1 MNVKSRE
8 LFLALLCAFLGSVKG
23 LLVSL
28 VKSLGAIQIFGLRS
42 VGAICFILP
51 LVIYNNY
58 QLRYDLKTNLI
69 LLVRS
74 VVGNIAVCGYYF
86 GFVYLPI
93 AEASLLFYSTPVF
106 TVIIGCLFL
115 NEKCGVAE
123 TISVLL
129 SLAGVALV
137 CIPDFALDQISEG
150 TIKGVVGSLVGAI
163 AQALALAIIRKITF
177 IPPPVIS
184 FWWAVVGVIF
194 SAVLSGS
201 QGDIETW
208 ECGWEAAFIVLI
220 AVIGFIS
227 ELCLIGALKSTNA
240 VVVSIALTSEILWA
254 FVLQI
259 YVSQEMPPLMS
270 IFGGLAIVVSIFV
283 QPAAKCLSV
292 SLKRFKKDV
301 EQVDDDKVKN
311 DSCNVHESNCKYDY
325 CVRL

>member
-1 MNVKSRE
+1 MAVNSRE
-8 LFLALLCAFLGSVKG
+8 LILALLCAFLGSVKG

-28 VKSLGAIQIFGLRS
+28 VRSLGAIQIFGLRS
-42 VGAICFILP
+42 IGAICFILP
-51 LVIYNNY
+51 IVIFKNY

-115 NEKCGVAE
+115 NEKCGVLE
-123 TISVLL
+123 IISVLL
-129 SLAGVALV
+129 SFAGVALV
-137 CIPDFALDQISEG
+137 CVPDFATKSGSISMG

-177 IPPPVIS
+177 IPPPVVS
-184 FWWAVVGVIF
+184 FWWAVVGVIV
-194 SAVLSGS
+194 SAVLTGA
-201 QGDIETW
+201 QGNLETW
-208 ECGWEAAFIVLI
+208 ECGWEALFVLLI
-220 AVIGFIS
+220 AVVGFIS

-254 FVLQI
+254 FLLQI
-259 YVSQEMPPLMS
+259 FVSRKIPQLMCM
-270 IFGGLAIVVSIFV
+270 FGGLAIVVSILV
-283 QPAAKCLSV
+283 QPAAKCASMCLSRNEKV
-292 SLKRFKKDV
+292 AKEVDV
-301 EQVDDDKVKN
+301 EDVKN
-311 DSCNVHESNCKYDY
+311 E
-325 CVRL
+325 L